1 MERPERERIHRVEL
15 RHLRTFREVAR
26 SLSFTRAAHELGYVQ
41 SAVTSHVKAL
51 EADLGVRLFDRLG
64 RRVALTDAG
73 RKLVG
78 HAERILDLMEEAR
91 VDLDSGRAEPAGTVT
106 VSATEMQCA
115 YRLPPVLEEFRE
127 RFPRVRL
134 VFRPSTPTGVLDA
147 ETRRAIAEGVVDAAF
162 VLQAPLDG
170 PSHRDFAAEP
180 LVEEPLV
187 VVARPDHPLA
197 HASEVGPTDLE
208 DETILLHEKGC
219 GYRVVFEDILAR
231 AGARPKEA
239 PIEFSSGEAIK
250 RCVEAGMGV
259 AVLARV
265 SVEREMKEGRLVA
278 LRWEEPDFKVLTQ
291 VVRHRDKWVSP
302 ALEAFMRVT
311 REALKNSA
319 SSTAAIRAAPSKP
332 TREPWALSGS
342 W

>member
-1 MERPERERIHRVEL
+1 MEL

-26 SLSFTRAAHELGYVQ
+26 GLSFTRAARELGYVQ

-73 RKLVG
+73 RKLLG
-78 HAERILDLMEEAR
+78 HAERILDLTEEAR
-91 VDLDSGRAEPAGTVT
+91 ADLAGGEAEPAGTVT

-127 RFPRVRL
+127 RFPKVRL

-162 VLQAPLDG
+162 VLQAPIDG
-170 PSHRDFAAEP
+170 PPHADFLAEH

-187 VVARPDHPLA
+187 VVARPDHYLA
-197 HASEVGPTDLE
+197 RALEVGPADLE

-219 GYRVVFEDILAR
+219 GYRVVFEGIMAK
-231 AGARPKEA
+231 AEARPKEA

-265 SVEREMKEGRLVA
+265 SVEREIEEGRLTV
-278 LRWEEPDFKVLTQ
+278 LRWEEPNFRVLTQ
-291 VVRHRDKWVSP
+291 MVRHSGKWVSP
-302 ALEAFMRVT
+302 ALEAFMQVT
-311 REALKNSA
+311 REALDSA
-319 SSTAAIRAAPSKP
+319 PSTAAIRAAAPRP
-332 TREPWALSGS
+332 TST
-342 W
+342 